1 MSETVMSVKGQIVI
15 PQNVR
20 ERLKLQPGQRFEVDV
35 MPDGSILVIPVP
47 KDVIG
52 VMRLP
57 RAERLEKAL
66 REEREQEKIRS
77 DGLAK
82 ELKSG

>member
-1 MSETVMSVKGQIVI
+1 MPETIMSAKGQIVI

-20 ERLKLQPGQRFEVDV
+20 ERLKLRPGQRFEVDI

-47 KDVIG
+47 RDVIG

-57 RAERLEKAL
+57 SAVRLEKAL
-66 REEREQEKIRS
+66 REEREREKLRGDI
-77 DGLAK
+77 LEK
-82 ELKSG
+82 ELRSG